1 MAVDS
6 AFLYNNAWVYL
17 RASGGMGVNYGG
29 ASDKQKHNAELFYN
43 LLRVFGYTHSYS
55 QLPNGGEHVGDLTN
69 NALLNWTTGA
79 IGLIQWRGAS
89 SIDGYAQI
97 PSFANRYSLLWYNW
111 EIQLFRLEMEYIYD
125 PTGWDGV
132 NGVRYN
138 FWYPAT
144 GTASITWKN
153 YKLYTIFRILVV
165 KDFLSL
171 YGKEKLRDKKLMEH
185 FINCQINWY
194 YSNKPTHIIVQ
205 QLRRKQYFYLNF
217 IKTNIQY
224 FAI

>member
-43 LLRVFGYTHSYS
+43 LLRVFGYTHSAACGVLGNMQVESGLSPGALYGDYS

-111 EIQLFRLEMEYIYD
+111 EIQLFRLEM
-125 PTGWDGV
+125 
-132 NGVRYN
+132 
-138 FWYPAT
+138 
-144 GTASITWKN
+144 
-153 YKLYTIFRILVV
+153 
-165 KDFLSL
+165 
-171 YGKEKLRDKKLMEH
+171 
-185 FINCQINWY
+185 
-194 YSNKPTHIIVQ
+194 
-205 QLRRKQYFYLNF
+205 
-217 IKTNIQY
+217 
-224 FAI
+224 